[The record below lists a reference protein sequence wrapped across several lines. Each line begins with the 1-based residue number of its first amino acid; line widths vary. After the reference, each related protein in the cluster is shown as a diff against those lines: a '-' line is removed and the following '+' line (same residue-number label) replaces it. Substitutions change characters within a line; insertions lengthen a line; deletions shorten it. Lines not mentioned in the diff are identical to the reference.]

1 MLGTYLGFSQS
12 EIREIEEDYHSTYRR
27 RMEMLDKWLRKE
39 VNPSWMK
46 IVTALKKMSELNL
59 ADRLTK
65 KYLSVSSPECDDEG
79 SSVHP
84 HHQQQQQQQQQKE
97 QSEAVPTT
105 TTSKKLYNMAD
116 ITLHID
122 FDLIFLVSGK
132 PLNVNNAFKVVISCS
147 QMWKKLGVMLDVEIS
162 DLAKIESARKDH
174 DDSMIDMLDVWLKQ
188 DSNQTWNQLADALE
202 QIREPKLA
210 QLARQNQ

>member
-1 MLGTYLGFSQS
+1 MSPKIDLLGEELRDVQWDMLGTYLGFSQS

-39 VNPSWMK
+39 VNPSWTK

-59 ADRLTK
+59 ADQLTK

-84 HHQQQQQQQQQKE
+84 HHQQQQQQQQKE
-97 QSEAVPTT
+97 KSKAAPTT
-105 TTSKKLYNMAD
+105 TTSKSLYNNFMAD

-122 FDLIFLVSGK
+122 FD
-132 PLNVNNAFKVVISCS
+132 ISCFR
-147 QMWKKLGVMLDVEIS
+147 Q
-162 DLAKIESARKDH
+162 AAH
-174 DDSMIDMLDVWLKQ
+174 CKQ
-188 DSNQTWNQLADALE
+188 CFQSGNQL
-202 QIREPKLA
+202 
-210 QLARQNQ
+210 